1 MLPVLD
7 RIVAAVSAAAVAAT
21 VIITCLAVFCR
32 YVLDSALPWP
42 EEIDGYLLIWISF
55 LGAYLAAREGQHL
68 GIDMLMDRLPEG
80 GRRALRSAVD
90 LALVLLFALVLV
102 YSLRWIRVSG
112 GREIETAEIPKGIF
126 MSVIPLAMA
135 LLIVALAADMLRRRK
150 GP

>member
-1 MLPVLD
+1 MLRALD
-7 RIVAAVSAAAVAAT
+7 RIVAAASAAAVAAT
-21 VIITCLAVFCR
+21 VVITCLAVFCR
-32 YVLDSALPWP
+32 YVLESALPWP

-68 GIDMLMDRLPEG
+68 GIDMLPDRLPPAA
-80 GRRALRSAVD
+80 RRALRTVVD
-90 LALVLLFALVLV
+90 ASLILLFAIVLV
-102 YSLRWIRVSG
+102 HSLRWIRVSG